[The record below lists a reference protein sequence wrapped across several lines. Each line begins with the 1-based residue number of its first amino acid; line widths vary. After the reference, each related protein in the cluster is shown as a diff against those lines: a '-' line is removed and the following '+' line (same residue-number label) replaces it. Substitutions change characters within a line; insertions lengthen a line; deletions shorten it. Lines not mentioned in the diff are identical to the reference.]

1 MLRLDG
7 RTLTPGG
14 IAAVARH
21 RTGVALHADARARV
35 ESAHRSARAL
45 VARGERLYGRTTGV
59 GALLG
64 EGVGDTGDEHDLGL
78 LRSHAAGTGEQLAPD
93 VARAMLVVRANQ
105 LAAGGAGV
113 SPRVVDALV
122 AALDAG
128 LTPAVRRVGAVGTGD
143 LTALAETGLA
153 LVGEGRWLD
162 DAPPPAPVRL
172 EPGDGLALMSSNALA
187 LGEAAL
193 AVEDCG
199 RVLDEADT
207 VAALSFEVVG
217 GEAGA
222 YDARVQAA
230 RPHPGQ
236 VAAAARLRRLLGDSR
251 PPGRR
256 LQDPLSVRCVP
267 QVHGAARDALAGL
280 ERVVT
285 VEVNAAAE
293 NPLVVVADDVALHN
307 GNFAVVGLGLAL
319 DQLAAGL
326 LHVAALSAR
335 RLAALLDTTATGL
348 PAFLASGSPAGSGLL
363 ALEYTAQAALA
374 ELRAA
379 ATPVALPG
387 AVIGGGVEDHASFA
401 GLAAHRTARAGGLAA
416 TVLGVE
422 LVAAVRALRQG
433 PAEPAGPGTRA
444 ALRRAAGVLPDDP
457 PDRPLADDVDAA
469 ARLVL
474 DGSLADPDAGAPAS
488 PVD

>member
-7 RTLTPGG
+7 RTLTTTG

-21 RTGVALHADARARV
+21 GAGVGLHPDARARV
-35 ESAHRSARAL
+35 EAAHRSARAL
-45 VARGERLYGRTTGV
+45 VGRGEPVYGRTTGV

-64 EGVGDTGDEHDLGL
+64 EQVGDAGAEHDLGL
-78 LRSHAAGTGEQLAPD
+78 LRSHAAGAGAQVTAE

-113 SPRVVDALV
+113 SPGVVDALV
-122 AALDAG
+122 VALDAG
-128 LTPAVRRVGAVGTGD
+128 LAPAVRRVGAVGTGD
-143 LTALAETGLA
+143 MTALAQTGLT
-153 LVGEGRWLD
+153 LVGEGRWLGG
-162 DAPPPAPVRL
+162 APPPAPARL

-193 AVEDCG
+193 AVGDCG
-199 RVLDEADT
+199 RVLDGADT

-217 GEAGA
+217 GDAGA
-222 YDARVQAA
+222 YDSRVQAA

-236 VAAAARLRRLLGDSR
+236 ITTAARLRRLLGGSR

-267 QVHGAARDALAGL
+267 QVHGAARDALAAA

-293 NPLVVVADDVALHN
+293 NPLVVAADGVALHN
-307 GNFAVVGLGLAL
+307 GNFAAVGLGLAL
-319 DQLAAGL
+319 DQLRAGL
-326 LHVAALSAR
+326 LHVATLSAR
-335 RLAALLDTTATGL
+335 RLAALLDTAATGL
-348 PAFLASGSPAGSGLL
+348 RAFLAGGPPASSGLL
-363 ALEYTAQAALA
+363 ALEYTAQATLA

-401 GLAAHRTARAGGLAA
+401 GLAAHQAARAGGLTA

-422 LVAAVRALRQG
+422 LVAAVRALRLG

-444 ALRRAAGVLPDDP
+444 ALRRTAGVLPDYP
-457 PDRPLADDVDAA
+457 ADRPLAGDVDAA
-469 ARLVL
+469 TRLVL
-474 DGSLADPDAGAPAS
+474 DGSLADPAPAS